1 MARGSKL
8 YVVLKSYNVI
18 TSNGQNICVS
28 NDESKYLSKYSDMP
42 EGEGPEVDPLLYYS
56 F

>member
-1 MARGSKL
+1 VKSSEL
-8 YVVLKSYNVI
+8 NVLLKSYNMS
-18 TSNGQNICVS
+18 TLNGQNICVS

-42 EGEGPEVDPLLYYS
+42 EGEGPEVDTLLNYS